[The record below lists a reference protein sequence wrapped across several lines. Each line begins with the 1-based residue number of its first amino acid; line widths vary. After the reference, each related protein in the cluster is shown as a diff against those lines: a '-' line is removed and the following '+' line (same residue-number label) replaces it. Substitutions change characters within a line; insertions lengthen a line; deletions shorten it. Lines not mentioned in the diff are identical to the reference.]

1 MRVLPPA
8 PDLQRSLA
16 AYAPSGERAH
26 VGASA
31 SLHALGGLTVVL
43 HAAGADE
50 DDWNP
55 SADENTGGFDIHLGV
70 YTQD

>member
-8 PDLQRSLA
+8 PELQLA
-16 AYAPSGERAH
+16 AYAPSHERAH
-26 VGASA
+26 AGSTA
-31 SLHALGGLTVVL
+31 SLHALGGLSVVL

-55 SADENTGGFDIHLGV
+55 AADENTGGFDIHLGV

>member
-8 PDLQRSLA
+8 PDLQLVA
-16 AYAPSGERAH
+16 NAPSSPRAP
-26 VGASA
+26 ANRSA
-31 SLHALGGLTVVL
+31 SLHALGGLSVVL

>member
-8 PDLQRSLA
+8 PELQLA
-16 AYAPSGERAH
+16 AYAPSSERAH
-26 VGASA
+26 ATATASA
-31 SLHALGGLTVVL
+31 SLHALGGLPVVL
-43 HAAGADE
+43 HAAGADD

-55 SADENTGGFDIHLGV
+55 AADEHTGGFDIHLGV

>member
-1 MRVLPPA
+1 MRVPPPA
-8 PDLQRSLA
+8 PGTQTSLA
-16 AYAPSGERAH
+16 VYAPSSDRAH
-26 VGASA
+26 AGASA

-55 SADENTGGFDIHLGV
+55 AADEHTGGFDIHLGV

>member
-8 PDLQRSLA
+8 PELQLA
-16 AYAPSGERAH
+16 AYAPSGEGAH
-26 VGASA
+26 AGASA

-50 DDWNP
+50 DEWNP
-55 SADENTGGFDIHLGV
+55 AADENTGGFDIHLGV

>member
-8 PDLQRSLA
+8 PDLHRSLA
-16 AYAPSGERAH
+16 AYAPTSDRAH
-26 VGASA
+26 AGAPA
-31 SLHALGGLTVVL
+31 SLHALGGLSVVL

-55 SADENTGGFDIHLGV
+55 AADEHTGGFDIHLGV

>member
-8 PDLQRSLA
+8 PELQLA
-16 AYAPSGERAH
+16 AYTPSSERAH
-26 VGASA
+26 AAAA
-31 SLHALGGLTVVL
+31 SLHALGGLSVVL

-55 SADENTGGFDIHLGV
+55 AADENTGGFDIHLGV

>member
-8 PDLQRSLA
+8 PDLQSRLPLTRRVS
-16 AYAPSGERAH
+16 ERAH
-26 VGASA
+26 AGASA

-55 SADENTGGFDIHLGV
+55 AADENTGGFDIHLGV